1 MSPVANINMSSLIQ
15 QRRIVDQLRRESQIK
30 RIQVSA
36 AIEDLKVK
44 FDFYFSLYFKLN
56 FSSFFHSEMHYGER
70 IRRLS
75 PDWILLSK
83 SESIQ
88 REKLL

>member
-36 AIEDLKVK
+36 AIEDLKK
-44 FDFYFSLYFKLN
+44 CIMEKE
-56 FSSFFHSEMHYGER
+56 SEDY
-70 IRRLS
+70 
-75 PDWILLSK
+75 LLIGFCSQK
-83 SESIQ
+83 ANPF
-88 REKLL
+88 REKSSCSVL